1 MRLNAVPAR
10 CIDGG
15 TASGHPDMIN
25 DPLATLPKIASGRG
39 IHVWDRD
46 GKRYVDASGGP
57 AAFSIGH
64 GNREVND
71 AIKRQLDDIAFGYRF
86 HFRSDAAEE
95 LSEIITRQA
104 GGDLAHVIFT
114 TGGSE
119 AVESCLKLALQ
130 YHQARGET
138 SRVRFISRERSWH
151 GNTLGALSVSGF
163 HQRQRPYR
171 GSLIETSRLSPV
183 NTYRPPEG
191 VAADDVAAHCAAELE
206 NEIARLGAENVAAF
220 IFEPVV
226 GAAGGAVPA
235 PEGYAR
241 RIREICDRTGVLMIA
256 DEVMCGV
263 GRCGTWR
270 ALEHDGVEP
279 DIMSIAKG
287 LSGGYLPLGAAVFSR
302 RVAEPIYAVD
312 GLPIT
317 GHTFTAHTTCCAAAV
332 AVQRII
338 ERDDLVARVAANGDL
353 LRARLEESL
362 GQHPHVGD
370 IRGRGFFQGVEIVED
385 RETAEPFSPD
395 ARMFHRIMQ
404 KGFDNGLI
412 VYPTGGNVDGIK
424 GDQIII
430 APPYNA
436 TTDELD
442 TIVDLLRH
450 TIDEAIA
457 SFTPGI
463 IFPAS
468 SGSATP

>member
-1 MRLNAVPAR
+1 
-10 CIDGG
+10 
-15 TASGHPDMIN
+15 MIS
-25 DPLATLPKIASGRG
+25 DPLSTLPRIASGEG

-46 GKRYVDASGGP
+46 GKRYIDASGGP

-64 GNREVND
+64 GNREVNE

-95 LSEIITRQA
+95 LTEIIIRKA
-104 GGDLAHVIFT
+104 GGDLRHVIFT

-119 AVESCLKLALQ
+119 AVEGCLKLALQ
-130 YHQARGET
+130 YHCARGEM
-138 SRVRFISRERSWH
+138 SRRRFISRQRSWH

-163 HQRQRPYR
+163 HQRQRPYA
-171 GSLIETSRLSPV
+171 GSLLEVSHLSPV

-191 VAADDVAAHCAAELE
+191 VDPADVAEHCAGELE
-206 NEIARLGAENVAAF
+206 AEIERLGAENVAAF

-235 PEGYAR
+235 PDGYAR
-241 RIREICDRTGVLMIA
+241 RIREICDRHGVLMIA

-287 LSGGYLPLGAAVFSR
+287 LSGGYLPLGASVFSR
-302 RVAEPIYAVD
+302 KVAEPIYEVD

-338 ERDDLVARVAANGDL
+338 ERDDLVTRVAENGIR
-353 LRARLEESL
+353 LRARLEEAL

-370 IRGRGFFQGVEIVED
+370 IRGRGFFQGLEIVED

-395 ARMFHRIMQ
+395 ARMYDRVMR

-412 VYPTGGNVDGIK
+412 VYPTGGNVDGVK
-424 GDQIII
+424 GDQIIV

-436 TTDELD
+436 TLDELD
-442 TIVDLLRH
+442 EIVDLLVE
-450 TIDEAIA
+450 TIGHAIA
-457 SFTPGI
+457 SWKP
-463 IFPAS
+463 
-468 SGSATP
+468 

>member
-1 MRLNAVPAR
+1 
-10 CIDGG
+10 
-15 TASGHPDMIN
+15 MIS
-25 DPLATLPKIASGRG
+25 DPLSTLPKIASGKG

-46 GKRYVDASGGP
+46 GKRYIDASGGP

-64 GNREVND
+64 GNREVNE
-71 AIKRQLDDIAFGYRF
+71 AIRRQLDNIAFGYRF

-95 LSEIITRQA
+95 LTDIVTRKA
-104 GGDLAHVIFT
+104 GGDLRHVIFT

-119 AVESCLKLALQ
+119 SVEGCLKLALQ
-130 YHQARGET
+130 YHCARGEM
-138 SRVRFISRERSWH
+138 SRRRFISRQRSWH

-163 HQRQRPYR
+163 HQRQRPYA
-171 GSLIETSRLSPV
+171 GSLLEVSRLSPV

-191 VAADDVAAHCAAELE
+191 VDPADVAEHCAGELE
-206 NEIARLGAENVAAF
+206 AEIERLGAENVAAF

-235 PEGYAR
+235 PDGYAR
-241 RIREICDRTGVLMIA
+241 RIREICDRHGVLMIA

-287 LSGGYLPLGAAVFSR
+287 LSGGYLPLGASVFSR
-302 RVAEPIYAVD
+302 KVAEPIYEVD

-338 ERDDLVARVAANGDL
+338 ERDDLVARVALNGVR
-353 LRARLEESL
+353 LRARLEEAL
-362 GQHPHVGD
+362 GQHPHIGD
-370 IRGRGFFQGVEIVED
+370 IRGRGFFQGLEIVED

-395 ARMFHRIMQ
+395 AHMFYRVMR
-404 KGFDNGLI
+404 KGFDRGLI
-412 VYPTGGNVDGIK
+412 VYPTGGNVDGVK
-424 GDQIII
+424 GDQIIV

-436 TTDELD
+436 TLDELD
-442 TIVDLLRH
+442 EIVDLLVE
-450 TIDEAIA
+450 TIDQAIA
-457 SFTPGI
+457 SWKP
-463 IFPAS
+463 
-468 SGSATP
+468 

>member
-1 MRLNAVPAR
+1 
-10 CIDGG
+10 
-15 TASGHPDMIN
+15 MIS
-25 DPLATLPKIASGRG
+25 DPLSTLPKIASGEG

-46 GKRYVDASGGP
+46 GKRYIDASGGP

-64 GNREVND
+64 GNREVNE

-95 LSEIITRQA
+95 LTEIITRKA
-104 GGDLAHVIFT
+104 GGDLRHVIFT

-119 AVESCLKLALQ
+119 AVEGCLKLALQ
-130 YHQARGET
+130 YHCARGEM
-138 SRVRFISRERSWH
+138 SRRRFISRERSWH

-163 HQRQRPYR
+163 HQRQRPYA
-171 GSLIETSRLSPV
+171 GSLLEVSRLSPV

-191 VAADDVAAHCAAELE
+191 VGPADLAEHCAAELE
-206 NEIARLGAENVAAF
+206 AEIERLGAENVAAF

-235 PEGYAR
+235 PDGYAR
-241 RIREICDRTGVLMIA
+241 RIREICDRHGVLMIA

-270 ALEHDGVEP
+270 ALEHDAVEP

-287 LSGGYLPLGAAVFSR
+287 LSGGYLPLGATVFSR
-302 RVAEPIYAVD
+302 KVAEPIYEVD

-338 ERDDLVARVAANGDL
+338 ERDDLVARVAENGVR
-353 LRARLEESL
+353 LRARLEEVL

-370 IRGRGFFQGVEIVED
+370 IRGRGFFQGLEIVED
-385 RETAEPFSPD
+385 RETAEPFTPD
-395 ARMFHRIMQ
+395 ARMFYRVMR

-412 VYPTGGNVDGIK
+412 VYPTGGNVDGVK
-424 GDQIII
+424 GDQIIVS
-430 APPYNA
+430 PPYNA
-436 TTDELD
+436 TLDELD
-442 TIVDLLRH
+442 EIVDLLVE
-450 TIDEAIA
+450 TIDQATA
-457 SFTPGI
+457 SWM
-463 IFPAS
+463 S
-468 SGSATP
+468 